1 MLEIKEPKHQSD
13 LIQIVESTEHKGVQ
27 RNLLSNDSQ
36 SGGSD
41 SGEEIDPHDVDRLL
55 EDIEANKVHS
65 NRNHEDRD
73 YFQPPPTTDFQIGT
87 LLWGAKPLP
96 SARSTVMAEDD
107 PHI

>member
-1 MLEIKEPKHQSD
+1 M
-13 LIQIVESTEHKGVQ
+13 Q

-55 EDIEANKVHS
+55 EDIEANKIHS
-65 NRNHEDRD
+65 NRNQEDRD
-73 YFQPPPTTDFQIGT
+73 FFQPPPSTDFQTGT

-96 SARSTVMAEDD
+96 SARSTVIAEDD
-107 PHI
+107 HHI